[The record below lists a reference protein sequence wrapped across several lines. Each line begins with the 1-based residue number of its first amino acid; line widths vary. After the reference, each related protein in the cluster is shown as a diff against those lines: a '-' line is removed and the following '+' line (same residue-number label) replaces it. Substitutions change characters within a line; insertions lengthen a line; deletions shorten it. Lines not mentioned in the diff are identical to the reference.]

1 MNTETKIPKL
11 RKFLEQ
17 GGLKHL
23 AFIMDGNGRW
33 AERHNRKREF
43 GHIQGAKQAR
53 ALIKHCSELHIPFL
67 SLFALSTENLLRPPK
82 EVKAL
87 LNLLEKIFIKHSS
100 LLLKQQIKLHI
111 LGDTSAFPASLQSL
125 CHKLCEKTKQHKGL
139 NLIVALNYGGRQE
152 ILKGVQKI
160 ALEIEQKKRKA
171 KDLNEETLSSFLSS
185 SLFPPPDMIV
195 RTGGE
200 SRLSNFYLWSSA
212 YSEIYFTKTLWP
224 DFDKSCLEIALKKF
238 QKTSRRFGR
247 L

>member
-1 MNTETKIPKL
+1 MNTETTIPKTQ
-11 RKFLEQ
+11 KFLEK

-33 AERHNRKREF
+33 AKKQNRKREF

-53 ALIKHCSELHIPFL
+53 ALIKYCSELHIPFL

-87 LNLLEKIFIKHSS
+87 LNLLEKIFIKHAS

-111 LGDTSAFPASLQSL
+111 LGDLSAFPSSLQNL
-125 CHKLCEKTKQHKGL
+125 CHQLCEKTKQHKGL

-152 ILKGVQKI
+152 ILKGIQKI
-160 ALEIEQKKRKA
+160 AKKIEEKKIKA
-171 KDLNEETLSSFLSS
+171 KDINEETLSSFLSS
-185 SLFPPPDMIV
+185 SLFPPPDLII

-212 YSEIYFTKTLWP
+212 YSEIYFTKILWP
-224 DFDKSCLEIALKKF
+224 DFDRSCLETALKKF
-238 QKTSRRFGR
+238 QKTNRRFGR